1 MRRSQLVPMQV
12 YSPLSN
18 GEFYLEPYEAAWA
31 SEAIAFVYLSDL
43 AGPSPCLELGV
54 QISAD
59 GQRWIDFKQRFDT
72 LTEAGGYYLQLSHFG
87 TWLRLAGRVSGGPE
101 DDSPAMI
108 AHFYWDLK
116 E

>member
-1 MRRSQLVPMQV
+1 MQV

-18 GEFYLEPYEAAWA
+18 GEFSTEPYEAAWA
-31 SEAIAFVYLSDL
+31 SEAIAFVYVSDF
-43 AGPSPCLELGV
+43 AGASASLDLGV

-59 GQRWIDFKQRFDT
+59 GRRWIDFHQKFDPMSQ
-72 LTEAGGYYLQLSHFG
+72 AGGYYLQLRHFG
-87 TWLRLAGRVSGGPE
+87 TWLRLVGRVSGGPA